1 MSQRSH
7 VFGEKANDQIFML
20 MGESFQHTV
29 NYNESKYS
37 VKINNDY
44 IYIYIYMLIK
54 HFHID
59 HTYGVRLMGTR
70 EEGRC

>member
-1 MSQRSH
+1 
-7 VFGEKANDQIFML
+7 ML

-44 IYIYIYMLIK
+44 IYIYVNQAFSHRSYLWCETNG
-54 HFHID
+54 D
-59 HTYGVRLMGTR
+59 
-70 EEGRC
+70 